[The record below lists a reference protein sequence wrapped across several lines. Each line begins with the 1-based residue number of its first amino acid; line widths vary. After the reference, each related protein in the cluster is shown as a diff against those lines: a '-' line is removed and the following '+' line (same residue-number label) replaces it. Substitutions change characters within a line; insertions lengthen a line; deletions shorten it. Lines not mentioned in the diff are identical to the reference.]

1 MVEIDPAEGLGALG
15 GGLTIVAGFLP
26 WITWISGS
34 VSGFDRNGGLTILLG
49 AAAVGLALLVSLDLR
64 GGLALAGTGVLTL
77 GVGARAYL
85 DMQDAVS
92 RIDDVPGLENLA
104 QVEPGLGLYL
114 TLVGGAI
121 VVIGGALAV
130 WRTNGR
136 GSTSE

>member
-1 MVEIDPAEGLGALG
+1 MVEIDPAEGLGVLG
-15 GGLTIVAGFLP
+15 GGLAIVGGFLP

-49 AAAVGLALLVSLDLR
+49 AAAVGLALLVTLDLR

-77 GVGARAYL
+77 GVGLRAFL
-85 DMQDAVS
+85 DMQNAVD

-114 TLVGGAI
+114 TLAGG
-121 VVIGGALAV
+121 VVVTVAGGLAV
-130 WRTNGR
+130 WQANGR
-136 GSTSE
+136 ESTAE